1 MERRDTLS
9 ILEDIL
15 KALKKDKEPSFNKLQ
30 KSTMTQWR
38 TLKSCIDF
46 LLKVNLVKERR
57 GDSKPNPE
65 RLFSLK

>member
-1 MERRDTLS
+1 MERRDTIS

-15 KALKKDKEPSFNKLQ
+15 KALKKDKELSFNKLQ
-30 KSTMTQWR
+30 KNTKTQWR

-46 LLKVNLVKERR
+46 LLKVNLVEERR

-65 RLFSLK
+65 RFFSLK